1 MKTALLIT
9 LLVSFASASLA
20 QDSSAAQ
27 KKEFI
32 DLLKTLPTKGEFY
45 TDESIRR
52 ATPYLPALLSLTED
66 DIEKYDFYPLAAISG
81 GLAREKTNRAY
92 VLKRFAEIRHPQLKL
107 FWAAMLFNADDISPE
122 VVHYLRDA
130 LKEPSRAKT
139 LSEAIGPDFKFFKR
153 KVLSHPYAND
163 GRVAEQMAQ
172 DEGHADWV
180 SSVAFSPDGKT
191 LVSGSHDGTLILWDV
206 ATGKQIRSIEDH
218 RLHGRPFEV
227 VSVAFSPDG
236 QRVASASSDQTVR
249 VWEAAT
255 GTPVWKFSNVKSA
268 HEVRFSPD
276 GNRLAVANCETVLV
290 WNLSTGTLI
299 RTIPKAQT
307 GIGGRYCAEHVA
319 FLGDGSEV
327 LADGGP
333 IQIWQTSTGREV
345 RRFSPQGSG
354 FAMALS
360 RDGTKILLGEDFNG
374 YRGMMELWDVT
385 KGILIRSFPEQSNP
399 VDSVAFSPD
408 GKTVA
413 SESRDGDD
421 IESDGFIKL
430 WDLTTG
436 KELRKLAGHKRRVA
450 AIAFA
455 PDGKTLAS
463 GSWDHSVKLWDV
475 ASGKEIRS
483 LPSATSPKAQ

>member
-1 MKTALLIT
+1 MKTSLVIALL
-9 LLVSFASASLA
+9 LAFASALPP

-32 DLLKTLPTKGEFY
+32 ALLKTLPTKGEFY

-52 ATPYLPALLSLTED
+52 ATPYLPVLLSLTED
-66 DIEKYDFYPLAAISG
+66 DIEKYDFYPFAAISG
-81 GLAREKTNRAY
+81 GLAKEKVNRTY
-92 VLKRFAEIRHPQLKL
+92 VLTHFAGIRHPELKL

-122 VVHYLRDA
+122 LVHYLCDA
-130 LKEPSRAKT
+130 LSEPSRAKT
-139 LSEAIGPDFKFFKR
+139 LSEATGPDFKFFKR

-163 GRVAEQMAQ
+163 GRVAKQMVE

-206 ATGKQIRSIEDH
+206 ATGKQILSIEEH

-236 QRVASASSDQTVR
+236 KRVASASSDQTVR
-249 VWEAAT
+249 VWDAST
-255 GTPVWKFSNVKSA
+255 GAPVWKFSNVKIA
-268 HEVRFSPD
+268 HDVIFSPD
-276 GNRLAVANCETVLV
+276 SSRLAVANCETVLV
-290 WNLSTGTLI
+290 WNLSTGALI
-299 RTIPKAQT
+299 RTLTKART
-307 GIGGRYCAEHVA
+307 ESGGRYCAGHVA
-319 FLGDGSEV
+319 FRDDGREV

-333 IQIWQTSTGREV
+333 IQMWQVSTGREL

-360 RDGTKILLGEDFNG
+360 HDGTKLLLGEDFKG
-374 YRGMMELWDVT
+374 YLGMIELWDVA

-399 VDSVAFSPD
+399 VESVALSPD

-413 SESRDGDD
+413 SESRDGSD

-436 KELRKLAGHKRRVA
+436 KELRKLVGHKRHVS

-455 PDGKTLAS
+455 PDSKTLAS
-463 GSWDHSVKLWDV
+463 GSWDRSVKLWDL
-475 ASGKEIRS
+475 ATGNEIRS
-483 LPSATSPKAQ
+483 FPSNSK